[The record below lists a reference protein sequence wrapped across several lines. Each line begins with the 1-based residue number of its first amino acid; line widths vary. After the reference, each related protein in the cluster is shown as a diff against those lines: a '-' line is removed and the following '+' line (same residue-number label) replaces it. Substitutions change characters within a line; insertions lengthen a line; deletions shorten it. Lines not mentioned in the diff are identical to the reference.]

1 MNLPFNLAGIQ
12 KLINGVRERVDGDA
26 VKAAHYIGQLATNH
40 ARDTGNYKDRTGNL
54 RNSTG
59 YAVAANGQIENV
71 LHDRGHPAAQKKADE
86 FAESIES
93 DPSHVKMIGYAGME
107 YGVFV
112 EAKGYD
118 VISQSAAKLPE
129 LIEQALGK
137 VRK

>member
-1 MNLPFNLAGIQ
+1 
-12 KLINGVRERVDGDA
+12 
-26 VKAAHYIGQLATNH
+26 
-40 ARDTGNYKDRTGNL
+40 
-54 RNSTG
+54 
-59 YAVAANGQIENV
+59 
-71 LHDRGHPAAQKKADE
+71 
-86 FAESIES
+86 
-93 DPSHVKMIGYAGME
+93 MIGYAGME